1 MQRVASPDRSPA
13 NRRRPST
20 WRDVGCALIAIVLGL
35 AWAPTAFAEPPAT
48 PAPTTSPR
56 PLGSPRLF
64 VQIKDDLWRAGNGNW
79 WSLIYVTPDGI
90 LLVDP
95 ISTDFAGWLRGELAR
110 RFPDKPVRYIVYSH
124 SHWDHIGGAAVFA
137 DSHPHIVGQERM
149 LGNMDGRWPHMPG
162 DLIDR
167 NNDGIIE
174 AEDFAIPTL
183 EHPGICGMGRGSFE
197 SMDKTNSGHITIAQ
211 WWAVNGVTP
220 PDMVYSDRMT
230 IILGGRTIRLVFPG
244 LNHADDGTVLLFPA
258 ERVAFST
265 DFPADALV
273 TTSMRSFPSA
283 CGMFDRHPLSEWIK
297 SYRTIEGLDFDI
309 LAQGHGQVTFAKAD
323 VTEGRQFFEDLRDS
337 VQAGISS
344 GKSLEELK
352 KTLMLDKY
360 KTWAYYDM
368 LRPEVIESAYLNLKN
383 YR

>member
-1 MQRVASPDRSPA
+1 MRTSARSGLRA
-13 NRRRPST
+13 RGT
-20 WRDVGCALIAIVLGL
+20 GFGCALISVLAGMSS
-35 AWAPTAFAEPPAT
+35 AQAASAASPPPPA
-48 PAPTTSPR
+48 PAAAPR
-56 PLGSPRLF
+56 PAGPPRVF
-64 VQIKDDLWRAGNGNW
+64 VQIKGDLWRAGNGNW

-90 LLVDP
+90 LLMDP
-95 ISTDFAGWLRGELAR
+95 ISPDFAGWLKGELAR
-110 RFPDKPVRYIVYSH
+110 RFPDKPVRYVIYSH

-162 DLIDR
+162 DIIDR
-167 NNDGIIE
+167 NNNGTID

-197 SMDKTNSGHITIAQ
+197 GMDKSNSGHITIAQ

-230 IILGGRTIRLVFPG
+230 IMFGGRTIRLIFPG

-273 TTSMRSFPSA
+273 TTSMRSMPSG
-283 CGMFDRHPLSEWIK
+283 CGMFDRHPLSEWIR
-297 SYRTIEGLDFDI
+297 SYKTIEALDFDI
-309 LAQGHGQVTFAKAD
+309 LAQGHGQVNFTKAD
-323 VTEGRQFFEDLRDS
+323 VAEGRQFFEDLRDA
-337 VQAGISS
+337 VQAGMTA
-344 GKSLEELK
+344 GKSLDEIK
-352 KTLMLDKY
+352 KTVLLEKY
-360 KTWAYYDM
+360 KSWAYYDM
-368 LRPEVIESAYLNLKN
+368 LREPDIESAYLNLSN